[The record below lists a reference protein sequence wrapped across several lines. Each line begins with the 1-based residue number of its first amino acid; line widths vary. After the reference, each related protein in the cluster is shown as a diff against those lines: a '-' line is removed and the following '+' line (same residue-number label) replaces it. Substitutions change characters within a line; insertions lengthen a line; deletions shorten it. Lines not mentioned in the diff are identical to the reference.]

1 LALVYTHTLFGSRL
15 YTHTLCLS
23 FIHTLMVS
31 GLDNVQKCLACR
43 GPKRART
50 APQPIRKKCF
60 HSRDS
65 QPLFTSVPKGVFR
78 PIMLFLV
85 AAERCTNINQPPGC
99 PITVVDRSAVVLN
112 LFCFCTKCDRKSFNR
127 FCTHNKTF

>member
-1 LALVYTHTLFGSRL
+1 
-15 YTHTLCLS
+15 
-23 FIHTLMVS
+23 MVS

-85 AAERCTNINQPPGC
+85 AAERYVGTNKE
-99 PITVVDRSAVVLN
+99 TVVQWFSTFFVFVLSVTGN
-112 LFCFCTKCDRKSFNR
+112 HLIGFVLTTKPSK
-127 FCTHNKTF
+127 KE